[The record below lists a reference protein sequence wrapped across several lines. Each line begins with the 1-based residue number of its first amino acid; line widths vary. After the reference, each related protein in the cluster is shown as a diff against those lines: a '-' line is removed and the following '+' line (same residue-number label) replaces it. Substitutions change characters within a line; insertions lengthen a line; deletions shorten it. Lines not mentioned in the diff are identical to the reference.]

1 MGSILLKSFSSG
13 SCGNCYFLGQEE
25 DGRISAGVLIDAGVS
40 LRRVKREL
48 AAEGLGPDSFQAM
61 LITHDHMDHIRSL
74 GSFCKYLQKP
84 VFATGTLHKALA
96 NNFFTQGYIASCRRI
111 LKDQDWTEIV
121 PGKIKAKYFA

>member
-74 GSFCKYLQKP
+74 GSFCSTCRSRYMPP
-84 VFATGTLHKALA
+84 VPCTRPLRTTFSRKGT
-96 NNFFTQGYIASCRRI
+96 
-111 LKDQDWTEIV
+111 
-121 PGKIKAKYFA
+121 